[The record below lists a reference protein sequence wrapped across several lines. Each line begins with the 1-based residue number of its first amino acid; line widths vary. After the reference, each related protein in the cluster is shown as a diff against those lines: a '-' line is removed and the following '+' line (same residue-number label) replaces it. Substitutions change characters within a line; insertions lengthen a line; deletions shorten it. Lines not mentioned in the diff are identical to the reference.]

1 MVRHLSMNC
10 KKEKLPND
18 TSLPNDVGT
27 LKQLVGEQS
36 ETILTLQQEVNQLK
50 HYVDQLVRHRF
61 GTRSEKLSPDQLS
74 LFGEPKIQEEPDPEE
89 EEPPPTTVSSY
100 RRRGGGRNKLPDHL
114 PRERVEHDLAEHEKL
129 CPCCGKGRHRIGE
142 ECSEQLEFIPASLKI
157 IEHIRFKYACR
168 SCEEHVC
175 IAKAPSKPIEKG
187 FAGAGLLSTI
197 LVGKYSDHL
206 PLYRH
211 EEILARNG
219 VHLSRS
225 TMSRWVMETAELL
238 QPLFNLMKKRVLQS
252 SVIHTD
258 DTTIPVQDRKLPK
271 TRTGRFW
278 VYCGDAENPY
288 SVYDFTPT
296 RERAGPE
303 SFLKNYC
310 GYLQA
315 DAYAG
320 YEELY
325 RKKRIQQVL
334 CWAHAR
340 RKFFDA
346 RSVQPGPA
354 HRALVFIKE
363 LYSVER
369 AVKRKKSEL
378 QDFSVRQE
386 WYADRYRL
394 RQEKSLPMLE
404 EFYDWL
410 KETAGSLLPKSPVAS
425 AIGYLLNRW
434 NGFTRYCSEGIL
446 SIDNNLAERTLR
458 PCAIGRK
465 NYLFVG
471 SDRGG
476 HAAAV
481 HYSLMASC
489 KANDVEPF
497 AYVRDMIDRISGC
510 SVGNLCDLLPDVWLK
525 SHPESRRLQRRR

>member
-1 MVRHLSMNC
+1 MVRPLSMSSH
-10 KKEKLPND
+10 KEKLPND
-18 TSLPNDVGT
+18 IATCHELLHQQGDT
-27 LKQLVGEQS
+27 IGEM
-36 ETILTLQQEVNQLK
+36 QQELDQLK
-50 HYVDQLVRHRF
+50 HYVNQLVRHRF
-61 GTRSEKLSPDQLS
+61 GSRSEKYSPDQMN
-74 LFGEPKIQEEPDPEE
+74 LFDEPETEEDPSADEE
-89 EEPPPTTVSSY
+89 DSEDEEPPATTVTSY
-100 RRRGGGRNKLPDHL
+100 RRGGGRNKLPDHL
-114 PRERVEHDLAEHEKL
+114 PRERVEHDLTAAEKL
-129 CPCCGKGRHRIGE
+129 CPCCNTKRQRIGE
-142 ECSEQLEFIPASLKI
+142 ECSEQLEFIPASLKV
-157 IEHIRFKYACR
+157 IEHIRFKYACK

-175 IAKAPSKPIEKG
+175 IAPAPTKPIEKG
-187 FAGAGLLSTI
+187 LAGAGLLATI

-211 EEILARNG
+211 EEILARHG
-219 VHLSRS
+219 VELNRS
-225 TMSRWVMETAELL
+225 TMCRWVMETAESL
-238 QPLFNLMKKRVLQS
+238 QPLLKLMQKRVLQS

-258 DTTIPVQDRKLPK
+258 DTTIPVQDKSLPR

-278 VYCGDAENPY
+278 VYCGDAEHPY

-296 RERAGPE
+296 RQRAGPE
-303 SFLKNYC
+303 SFLENYQ

-325 RKKRIQQVL
+325 RSQEIQQVS

-346 RSVQPGPA
+346 KTVQPGPA
-354 HRALVFIKE
+354 HRALLFIKN
-363 LYSVER
+363 LYGVER
-369 AVKRKKSEL
+369 EAKVEKSEL
-378 QDFSVRQE
+378 QDDDIRQQS
-386 WYADRYRL
+386 YADRFEL
-394 RQEKSLPMLE
+394 RQEKSLPILK

-410 KETAGSLLPKSPVAS
+410 KATVGSLLPKSPVAG

-434 NGFTRYCSEGIL
+434 DSFTRYCSEGML
-446 SIDNNLAERTLR
+446 SIDNNLAERTMR
-458 PCAIGRK
+458 PCALGRK

-497 AYVRDMIDRISGC
+497 AYVRDVLNQIPTC
-510 SVGNLCDLLPDVWLK
+510 SANNLCDLLPDVWLS
-525 SHPESRRLQRRR
+525 SHPTSRRLQRHR